1 MRHEPH
7 DVKTWGCITLLP
19 VLTYNRFKNWVYM
32 LYQRTIAKTVSI
44 TGIGIH
50 SGKKV
55 KMTLHP
61 AAADTGIRFRRTDL
75 PQAKEM
81 RATFET
87 VGATEMNTTIGEGIG
102 AIHTVE
108 HLFAVFYGLG
118 IDNVFVEIDGPEVPT
133 MDGSGASFA
142 FVLKETGI
150 QFLNR
155 AKSFLVI
162 TEPVRV
168 ELDDKWAEI
177 VPASK
182 LTIDSSIVF
191 THPVIGTQKRSFEFS
206 CDAFMQDISR
216 ARTFGFLR
224 DVDMLKRKGLAKG
237 GSLDNA
243 VILDDFKVINPDGLR
258 FSDEFVRHKILDT
271 LGDISLLG
279 HEIAGKL
286 TTYKSGHKL
295 HNMLCRKIMQTPSSY
310 KIVNS
315 AFLQKEIVEAF
326 ELPQSMS
333 LAFL

>member
-1 MRHEPH
+1 
-7 DVKTWGCITLLP
+7 
-19 VLTYNRFKNWVYM
+19 M
-32 LYQRTIAKTVSI
+32 LYQRTVSKKVSI

-55 KMTLHP
+55 KMTLYP
-61 AAADTGIRFRRTDL
+61 APADSGIRFRRVDL
-75 PQAKEM
+75 PNSLEM

-87 VGATEMNTTIGEGIG
+87 VGATEMNTTIGEGIS

-108 HLFAVFYGLG
+108 HLFAVFFGLG
-118 IDNVFVEIDGPEVPT
+118 IDNVYVEIDGPEVPT

-155 AKSFLVI
+155 SKNFLVI

-182 LTIDSSIVF
+182 LIIESDIVF
-191 THPVIGTQKRSFEFS
+191 SHPVIGAQHRVFDFS
-206 CDAFMQDISR
+206 CDAFMQEISR

-243 VILDDFKVINPDGLR
+243 IILDDFKVINPDGLR
-258 FSDEFVRHKILDT
+258 FKDEFVRHKILDT

-295 HNMLCRKIMQTPSSY
+295 HNMLCRKIMATPSAY

-315 AFLQKEIVEAF
+315 AFLQKEMVQAF